1 MHQQRESQ
9 KGSWL
14 RQTDS
19 HQQWH
24 GGSLPLWATFS
35 SSLRSL
41 CTRGCEPLLPFC
53 QPRQSLTDPIVFHH
67 RTCQRVRFCPRLRR
81 KVKQNISLANKLCGA
96 LKDVCKSRGGRRPIQ
111 AKILSWMSIPFKGMC
126 KTPLGSVSQHCHTE
140 ALTTSSSCFQKSSRH
155 LSSYQ
160 QPAEAIKLTAL
171 STALTCT
178 ESVLR
183 GNKHLLK

>member
-1 MHQQRESQ
+1 MTWCFFATLGHIQLFSA
-9 KGSWL
+9 L
-14 RQTDS
+14 
-19 HQQWH
+19 
-24 GGSLPLWATFS
+24 SLHPGLWTFTPFSLAETEFDRPHRFPL
-35 SSLRSL
+35 
-41 CTRGCEPLLPFC
+41 
-53 QPRQSLTDPIVFHH
+53 
-67 RTCQRVRFCPRLRR
+67 RTCQHVRFCPRLRR

-111 AKILSWMSIPFKGMC
+111 AKNLSWMSIPFKGMC
-126 KTPLGSVSQHCHTE
+126 KTPLGSVSQHRHTE